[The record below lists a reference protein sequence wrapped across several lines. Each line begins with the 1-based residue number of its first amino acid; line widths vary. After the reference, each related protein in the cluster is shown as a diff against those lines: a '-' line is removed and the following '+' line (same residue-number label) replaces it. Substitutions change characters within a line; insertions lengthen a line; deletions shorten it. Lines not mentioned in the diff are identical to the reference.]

1 MLIYFLLF
9 SLSLSFAFIPN
20 KTIKPYWKALLI
32 INALFFCGGYMT
44 GSDWRQYETYY
55 SWLDYSGITGLF
67 FIEPGYVLYSYL
79 FLIMG
84 SPFWPF
90 FIFTKIIIFYL
101 IIKTL
106 TKYSI
111 GNYKLTI
118 VFFLVIFGLF
128 LFIDNPMRNLIGI
141 AISVFSYKYLIE
153 RRFLKFMLVILCATL
168 FHMSAIL
175 MLLLYPLYPITAS
188 NKKLI
193 IYYILFNIFFIVFF
207 RLIILH
213 IIPIFSFIPLVER
226 RMTVYFLEGD
236 ELANTSFLSL
246 GFLFQLVIFALL
258 LWKRAEIERRKYGKL
273 VFYGSICFLFLY
285 RIGSLVDIFY
295 RLQLYY
301 SVLYSISIGF
311 LFSSFIIKSN
321 KIIYSFCLSIY
332 LSLVL
337 YTTITSDYK
346 YIPYTN
352 YIQYINEDEMSF
364 DERSEY
370 NFLNSPYNKSS
381 YIEE

>member
-1 MLIYFLLF
+1 M
-9 SLSLSFAFIPN
+9 
-20 KTIKPYWKALLI
+20 
-32 INALFFCGGYMT
+32 
-44 GSDWRQYETYY
+44 
-55 SWLDYSGITGLF
+55 
-67 FIEPGYVLYSYL
+67 
-79 FLIMG
+79 
-84 SPFWPF
+84 
-90 FIFTKIIIFYL
+90 
-101 IIKTL
+101 
-106 TKYSI
+106 
-111 GNYKLTI
+111 
-118 VFFLVIFGLF
+118 
-128 LFIDNPMRNLIGI
+128 
-141 AISVFSYKYLIE
+141 
-153 RRFLKFMLVILCATL
+153 
-168 FHMSAIL
+168 
-175 MLLLYPLYPITAS
+175 
-188 NKKLI
+188 
-193 IYYILFNIFFIVFF
+193 
-207 RLIILH
+207 
-213 IIPIFSFIPLVER
+213 
-226 RMTVYFLEGD
+226 
-236 ELANTSFLSL
+236 
-246 GFLFQLVIFALL
+246 